1 MSIELT
7 TRSIGMSENFYDNYV
22 EQAVDC
28 DITLPDYCPDIM
40 RIIRCTVSVGV
51 TNSKLIGD
59 RATADG
65 DAKIHIVYA
74 DEKNKVFCYDYDYP
88 FSRYAELNGAFDGA
102 VLLCNAKCEFV
113 NYRAVSKRR
122 IDVHGAVSVRFRVCG
137 NKNDTLISDAV
148 GDGIQLKKRGLDI
161 ADNVAVASKGFV
173 ISQVENV
180 GEMNGGIGK
189 ILDSFASPILS
200 ECKIIKGKLLLKG
213 ELAVRVI
220 YCSDNGN
227 NESCTL
233 SCSIP
238 FNEIAEVPAVE
249 DGCCVDV
256 KMTVDCLSAEPKTDN
271 DGEYRYMNINA
282 DVTAL
287 INVFSEKS
295 IKAITDAYST
305 KTQINAKYS
314 PMEFRRVNRKVNE
327 AVMCERKLDL
337 SSMNPEKIYA
347 FTISRPV
354 SRCTFK
360 DNKMTVSGKVPVS
373 IIVIDSEGVPSLCE
387 REAEF
392 QFVQSVE
399 NAQQLV
405 AEPDV
410 SVGGC
415 SCSLTGDAKADF
427 RAEVFVRATVFENV
441 RENVMTSL
449 EAVEGTQKANKKTG
463 VVIYFCSGNES
474 VWDIARKYNT
484 TVEEIMEENELSAD
498 YLENKTMLLIPVK

>member
-7 TRSIGMSENFYDNYV
+7 TRSMGMSESFYDNYV

-40 RIIRCTVSVGV
+40 RIIRCTVSTGI

-65 DAKIHIVYA
+65 NAKIHIIYA
-74 DEKNKVFCYDYDYP
+74 DEKNRVFSYDYDYP
-88 FSRYAELNGAFDGA
+88 FSRYAELNSTFDGA
-102 VLLCNAKCEFV
+102 VLVCTSKTEFI

-122 IDVHGAVSVRFRVCG
+122 IDVHGVVSVRFKVCG
-137 NKNDTLISDAV
+137 SKNEIVISDAS

-161 ADNVAVASKGFV
+161 ADTVAVATKSFE

-200 ECKIIKGKLLLKG
+200 ECKIIKGKILMKG
-213 ELAVRVI
+213 ELAVRVV

-233 SCSIP
+233 SCNIP
-238 FNEIAEVPAVE
+238 FNEIAEVSAVE

-256 KMTVDCLSAEPKTDN
+256 KLNVACLNAEPKTDN

-282 DVTAL
+282 DVTAQ
-287 INVFSEKS
+287 ITVYSEKD
-295 IKAITDAYST
+295 IKVITDSYST
-305 KTQINAKYS
+305 NTQINTKYC
-314 PMEFRRVNRKVNE
+314 PMEFRQINRRVSEMVI
-327 AVMCERKLDL
+327 CEKNLDL

-347 FTISRPV
+347 FSISQPV
-354 SRCTFK
+354 AKCTFK
-360 DNKMTVSGKVPVS
+360 DNKMMVSGRIPVS
-373 IIVIDSEGVPSLCE
+373 IIVTDSEGVPALCE

-392 QFVQSVE
+392 DFVQSVE
-399 NAQQLV
+399 NSQQLI
-405 AEPDV
+405 AEPYI

-415 SCSLTGDAKADF
+415 SCSLTGDLKANF
-427 RAEVFVRATVFENV
+427 RAEVFIRATVFESV
-441 RENVMTSL
+441 KDKVLTSL
-449 EAVEGTQKANKKTG
+449 EAVEGGEKTNKKSG
-463 VVIYFCSGNES
+463 LIIYFCSGDES

-498 YLENKTMLLIPVK
+498 YLENKTMLMIPVK

>member
-7 TRSIGMSENFYDNYV
+7 SRSIGMSVTFYDNYV

-40 RIIRCTVSVGV
+40 RIIKCTVSVGV
-51 TNSKLIGD
+51 TNSKMIGD

-88 FSRYAELNGAFDGA
+88 FSRYAELNGTFDGA
-102 VLLCNAKCEFV
+102 VLLCNAKSEFV

-137 NKNDTLISDAV
+137 NKNETLISDAA
-148 GDGIQLKKRGLDI
+148 GDGIQLRKKGLDI
-161 ADNVAVASKGFV
+161 ADNVAVASKTFE

-200 ECKIIKGKLLLKG
+200 ECKIIKGKILLKG
-213 ELAVRVI
+213 ELAVRVV
-220 YCSDNGN
+220 YCADNGN

-233 SCSIP
+233 SCNIP
-238 FNEIAEVPAVE
+238 FNEIAEVSAVE

-256 KMTVDCLSAEPKTDN
+256 KLNVDCLNAEPKTDN

-282 DVTAL
+282 DVTAQ
-287 INVFSEKS
+287 IGVFSEKS

-327 AVMCERKLDL
+327 SVMCEKNLDL
-337 SSMNPEKIYA
+337 SSMNPDKIYA
-347 FTISRPV
+347 FTISKPV
-354 SRCTFK
+354 ARCTFK
-360 DNKMTVSGKVPVS
+360 DNKMTVSGKIPVS
-373 IIVIDSEGVPSLCE
+373 IVIIDSDGIPALCE

-392 QFVQSVE
+392 DFVQSVE
-399 NAQQLV
+399 NSQQLI
-405 AEPDV
+405 AEPDI

-415 SCSLTGDAKADF
+415 SCTLTGDAKANF
-427 RAEVFVRATVFENV
+427 KAEVFIRATVFETIKDK
-441 RENVMTSL
+441 VMTSL
-449 EAVEGTQKANKKTG
+449 EAVEGGEKKNKKSG

-498 YLENKTMLLIPVK
+498 YLENKTMLMIPVK